1 MFTVTASIQPEAV
14 VNDLSYTICS
24 REALGAVNPVTFTS
38 TGGTPTNFIV
48 NSLTPAPSALNSL
61 YAGGPILTSLPNTL
75 NQASFNND
83 AFVNLGAGLS
93 TITYQISPYTINGCV
108 GDPFDMTVNVRP
120 EPVGLDSTYNYCS
133 DAALAIDLQQQIN
146 NGGNDV
152 LSSYAWAIA
161 PPVNG
166 PINLATIPANGTAT
180 NPPPHILGAI
190 NNNGAAA
197 GSVTYTITP
206 TSLFNCVGETF
217 DVTINVNPE
226 PVVNNIAVTSC
237 SDVAIDALL
246 PNDANGPS
254 VATNGYSITA
264 ISNTA
269 NLIASGGNPGLVSNV
284 NNNILIDDAWHNIS
298 NQNQNIIYTII
309 PTAQNTGCVG
319 DVFTVTASI
328 QPEAVVNDLSY
339 TICSR
344 EALGAVNPVTF
355 TSTGGTPTNFI
366 VNSLTPA
373 PSALNSLY
381 AGGPILTSLPNT
393 LNQASFNNDA
403 FVNLGAGLST
413 ITYQISPYTI
423 NGCVGDPF
431 DMTVNVRPEP
441 VGLDSTYNYCSDA
454 ALAIDLQQQINN
466 GGNDVLSSYAWA
478 IAPPVNGPINLATIP
493 ANGTATNPPPHILG
507 AINNNGAAAGSVT
520 YTITPTSLFNCVGET
535 FDVTINVNP
544 EPVVNNISV
553 TSCSDIAINALLP
566 NDANSPSVA
575 TNGYSITAISN
586 TANLASTAGN
596 PGLVS
601 NVNNGILLDDAWH
614 NISNQNQNIIYTI
627 IPTAQ
632 NTGCIGEA
640 FTVNATIYPEAVVND
655 LSYTVCSREE
665 IGAVNPINF
674 TATGGTPTNFI
685 VNSLTPAPTA
695 LNSLY
700 AGGPILTTLP
710 NTLSQASFN
719 NDAFINLGAGLSTIT
734 YEILPYTINGCVGD
748 PFEMTINVRPEPVGL
763 DSTYN
768 YCSDAAFAIDLQQQ
782 INNGGNNVLS
792 SYAWAI
798 APPVNGTLN
807 NLPTNGTAGNPPP
820 HLLGAINNTGAN
832 VGSVTYTITPTSLFN
847 CEGETFDVTININP
861 EPVVNSISVTSC
873 SDVPIF
879 NGTLPND
886 ANNSPNVATNG
897 YSITAISN
905 TANLSVV
912 SGNPGL
918 WNDTT
923 NTVLIDDAWHNT
935 SNQDQNIIYTIIPT
949 AQITGCVGDA
959 FTVNAIIHPEAVV
972 NDLSYTVCS
981 REEIGLVNPVN
992 FTATGGT
999 PTNFIV
1005 NSLTPAPAALNSLY
1019 SGGPILT
1026 SLPNTLNQANFNN
1039 DAFINLGTSLSTITY
1054 EISPYTNNGC
1064 LGEPFELTVNVRPEP
1079 VGLDSIYTYCSNEA
1093 FGIDLQ
1099 QQINNGG
1106 NGLYSNYSWVIT
1118 PSVNGTLVS
1127 STLPANGGTTNPA
1140 PHLTGAIVNFGTSP
1154 GDVTYSITPTS
1165 TYNCAGEPFDVTIIV
1180 NPLPAANDLN
1190 ISVCSKNDLEFNLP
1204 TGSTYSLLSLNY
1216 LNNTPLQPINLFT
1229 NQPYSILFNDTWEL
1243 DTNTVGQTPQNVTY
1257 ELVANNMYNCSSTF
1271 DLNVQVNPLPIID
1284 FTVLNTVNCANSPIQ
1299 FNTISSTSFNYDWDF
1314 GDGGFAYTP
1323 DPSHIYGANGTYIV
1337 ELIGTN
1343 PISGCTDSI
1352 TKPVQINYTPNS
1364 NFVVSDNTGCE
1375 LLDVSLY
1382 ADDEN
1387 DDWSYEWDFG
1397 NGQVSNQP
1405 IIAMA
1410 QFTTEGCYDLTL
1422 IVTTQEGCS
1431 DTTTLV
1437 DEVCMH
1443 DNPQAIFSLDS
1454 YELTELDMNVQTFN
1468 QSINAQNYFW
1478 NFGDGTSTTQTDPNH
1493 TFSDATATYTIQ
1505 LTAYNEFGCFDTTSR
1520 NITYQQNLQVY
1531 VPNTFTPNFD
1541 EYNQEF
1547 LPVISAGF
1555 RPNSYHMT
1563 IFDRWGEVVFESR
1576 DPNFGWNGT
1585 YGSKRCQIGTYT
1597 WKINLDAL
1605 QSGET
1610 MEYVGHVNLIR

>member
-1 MFTVTASIQPEAV
+1 M
-14 VNDLSYTICS
+14 
-24 REALGAVNPVTFTS
+24 NPVNFTA
-38 TGGTPTNFIV
+38 TGGVPTNFIV

-61 YAGGPILTSLPNTL
+61 YAGGPILTTLPNTL

-83 AFVNLGAGLS
+83 AFINLGAGLS

-108 GDPFDMTVNVRP
+108 GDPFEMTVNVRP

-166 PINLATIPANGTAT
+166 PINLATIPANGTAS
-180 NPPPHILGAI
+180 NPPPHIIGAI

-217 DVTINVNPE
+217 DVTININPE
-226 PVVNNIAVTSC
+226 PVVNNIA
-237 SDVAIDALL
+237 
-246 PNDANGPS
+246 
-254 VATNGYSITA
+254 
-264 ISNTA
+264 
-269 NLIASGGNPGLVSNV
+269 
-284 NNNILIDDAWHNIS
+284 
-298 NQNQNIIYTII
+298 
-309 PTAQNTGCVG
+309 
-319 DVFTVTASI
+319 
-328 QPEAVVNDLSY
+328 
-339 TICSR
+339 
-344 EALGAVNPVTF
+344 
-355 TSTGGTPTNFI
+355 
-366 VNSLTPA
+366 
-373 PSALNSLY
+373 
-381 AGGPILTSLPNT
+381 
-393 LNQASFNNDA
+393 
-403 FVNLGAGLST
+403 
-413 ITYQISPYTI
+413 
-423 NGCVGDPF
+423 
-431 DMTVNVRPEP
+431 
-441 VGLDSTYNYCSDA
+441 
-454 ALAIDLQQQINN
+454 
-466 GGNDVLSSYAWA
+466 
-478 IAPPVNGPINLATIP
+478 
-493 ANGTATNPPPHILG
+493 
-507 AINNNGAAAGSVT
+507 
-520 YTITPTSLFNCVGET
+520 
-535 FDVTINVNP
+535 
-544 EPVVNNISV
+544 V

-700 AGGPILTTLP
+700 SGGPILTTLP
-710 NTLSQASFN
+710 NTLSQVSFN
-719 NDAFINLGAGLSTIT
+719 NDAFINLGASLSTIT
-734 YEILPYTINGCVGD
+734 YEILPYTMNGCVGD
-748 PFEMTINVRPEPVGL
+748 PFEMTINVRPEPVGV
-763 DSTYN
+763 DASYTF
-768 YCSDAAFAIDLQQQ
+768 CSDAAFAIDLQQQ

-807 NLPTNGTAGNPPP
+807 NLPTNGTASNPPP
-820 HLLGAINNTGAN
+820 HLLGAINNTGAS

-873 SDVPIF
+873 SDVPIS

-1026 SLPNTLNQANFNN
+1026 SLPNTLNQASFND

-1064 LGEPFELTVNVRPEP
+1064 LGDPFELTVNVRPEP

-1118 PSVNGTLVS
+1118 PSVNGSLDL

-1154 GDVTYSITPTS
+1154 GNATYSITPTS
-1165 TYNCAGEPFDVTIIV
+1165 TYNCAGEPFNVTIIV

-1216 LNNTPLQPINLFT
+1216 LNTTPLQPINLFT
-1229 NQPYSILFNDTWEL
+1229 NQPYSTLFNDAWEL

-1323 DPSHIYGANGTYIV
+1323 DPSHIYGANGTYLV

-1343 PISGCTDSI
+1343 PISGCTDSV
-1352 TKPVQINYTPNS
+1352 TKPVQVNYTPNS
-1364 NFVVSDNTGCE
+1364 NFVVSDSTGCE

-1387 DDWSYEWDFG
+1387 DEWSYEWDFG

-1422 IVTTQEGCS
+1422 TVTTQEGCTS
-1431 DTTTLV
+1431 TTTLV
-1437 DEVCMH
+1437 DEVCMY
-1443 DNPQAIFSLDS
+1443 DTPQAIFSLDS

-1531 VPNTFTPNFD
+1531 VPNSFTPNFD

-1555 RPNSYHMT
+1555 RPSSYHMT
-1563 IFDRWGEVVFESR
+1563 IFDRWGELVFESR